1 MLKIRLT
8 RLGAHKRPFYRIV
21 VADARTPRDGRS
33 VDIIGYY
40 DPLTDPQTVNVQTE
54 RALHWLNNGAQPTE
68 AVARLLS
75 RSGVRHRLT
84 QGPWSEAHERMAE
97 VAGVAGTPAGQG

>member
-21 VADARTPRDGRS
+21 VADAHKPRDGRS
-33 VDIIGYY
+33 VEVIGFY
-40 DPLTDPQTVNVQTE
+40 DPLTNPATVNVKAE
-54 RALHWLNNGAQPTE
+54 RALDWLNKGAQPTE

-75 RSGVRHRLT
+75 RTGVRHKLIE
-84 QGPWSEAHERMAE
+84 GPWSAAHGEAAPP
-97 VAGVAGTPAGQG
+97 ATPATGS

>member
-21 VADARTPRDGRS
+21 VADAHKPRDGRS
-33 VDIIGYY
+33 VEVIGYY
-40 DPLTDPQTVNVQTE
+40 DPLTTPATVNVKAE
-54 RALHWLNNGAQPTE
+54 RALDWLNKGAQPTE

-75 RSGVRHRLT
+75 RTGVRHKLIE
-84 QGPWSEAHERMAE
+84 GPWTAAHGD
-97 VAGVAGTPAGQG
+97 VPAAPPAVGS

>member
-21 VADARTPRDGRS
+21 VADAHKPRDGRS
-33 VDIIGYY
+33 VEVIGFY
-40 DPLTDPQTVNVQTE
+40 DPLTNPATVNVKSD
-54 RALHWLNNGAQPTE
+54 RALDWLNKGAQPTE

-75 RSGVRHRLT
+75 RTGVRHKLIE
-84 QGPWSEAHERMAE
+84 GPWSAAHGEALPA
-97 VAGVAGTPAGQG
+97 VTPATGS

>member
-21 VADARTPRDGRS
+21 VADVAAPRDGRS
-33 VDIIGYY
+33 VDILGFY
-40 DPLTDPQTVNVQTE
+40 DPLRDPQTVEVNLEKTLV
-54 RALHWLNNGAQPTE
+54 WLNRGAQPSE

-75 RSGVRHRLT
+75 HKGLRHRLVE
-84 QGPWSEAHERMAE
+84 GPWSEAHAQA
-97 VAGVAGTPAGQG
+97 VPSV

>member
-21 VADARTPRDGRS
+21 VADAHKPRDGRS
-33 VDIIGYY
+33 VEVIGYY
-40 DPLTDPQTVNVQTE
+40 DPLTTPATVNVKAE
-54 RALHWLNNGAQPTE
+54 RALDWLNKGAQPTE

-75 RSGVRHRLT
+75 RTGVRHKLIE
-84 QGPWSEAHERMAE
+84 GPWTAAHAD
-97 VAGVAGTPAGQG
+97 VPAAPPAVGS

>member
-8 RLGAHKRPFYRIV
+8 RMGAHKRPFYRIV

-40 DPLTDPQTVNVQTE
+40 NPLTDPATVNVKND
-54 RALHWLNNGAQPTE
+54 RALDWLNKGAQPTE
-68 AVARLLS
+68 AVARLLAKSGVEHRLVHVPWHGEGSPATATATAAAS
-75 RSGVRHRLT
+75 RS
-84 QGPWSEAHERMAE
+84 
-97 VAGVAGTPAGQG
+97 

>member
-8 RLGAHKRPFYRIV
+8 RMGAHKRPFYRIV
-21 VADARTPRDGRS
+21 VADARTPRNGRS

-40 DPLTDPQTVNVQTE
+40 DPLTTPATVNVKAE
-54 RALHWLNNGAQPTE
+54 RAVDWLNKGAQPTE

-75 RSGVRHRLT
+75 RSGVRHKLVE
-84 QGPWSEAHERMAE
+84 GPWDEAHATATS
-97 VAGVAGTPAGQG
+97 VTPAATAAARS

>member
-33 VDIIGYY
+33 VDVLGYY
-40 DPLTDPQTVNVQTE
+40 DPLTNPATVNLKAD
-54 RALHWLNNGAQPTE
+54 RALDWLNKGAQPTE
-68 AVARLLS
+68 AAARLLS
-75 RSGVRHRLT
+75 RTGVRHKLIE
-84 QGPWSEAHERMAE
+84 GPWTASHGEAA
-97 VAGVAGTPAGQG
+97 VATPTTGS